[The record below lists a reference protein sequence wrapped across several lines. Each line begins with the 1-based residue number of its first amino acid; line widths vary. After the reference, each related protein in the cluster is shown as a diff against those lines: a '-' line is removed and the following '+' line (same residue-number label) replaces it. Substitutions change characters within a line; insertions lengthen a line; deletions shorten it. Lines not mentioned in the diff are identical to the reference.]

1 MLFRKT
7 RFEWSAWLV
16 CPLRGSFHG
25 FGTLFGA
32 FSVRFQLHFDRHHA
46 APPVQCTPASPNLGC
61 GTAIC
66 KISRK
71 LSPKN
76 GACVFAATACSF
88 LLPSD
93 EWNTHWVALLPDLK
107 VFCKFWSPPPD
118 PPPGLRPLGKV
129 LRTFSS
135 GAPPPF
141 CHHFRLEQIVLFVR
155 QPEFISVPCVSFRCA
170 LGFWGRLRTC
180 SCPLAGI

>member
-1 MLFRKT
+1 MVGMVGVSAAWFFSWFWYVVRCLF
-7 RFEWSAWLV
+7 S
-16 CPLRGSFHG
+16 
-25 FGTLFGA
+25 A
-32 FSVRFQLHFDRHHA
+32 FSIAFRP
-46 APPVQCTPASPNLGC
+46 APCGAPSSMYPGLAKILGC

-107 VFCKFWSPPPD
+107 VFCKFWSPPR
-118 PPPGLRPLGKV
+118 PPP
-129 LRTFSS
+129 
-135 GAPPPF
+135 GAPPPRKSAT
-141 CHHFRLEQIVLFVR
+141 HFFLGGSAPVR
-155 QPEFISVPCVSFRCA
+155 PSFP
-170 LGFWGRLRTC
+170 T
-180 SCPLAGI
+180 

>member
-66 KISRK
+66 KISIK

-107 VFCKFWSPPPD
+107 VFCKFWSPPR
-118 PPPGLRPLGKV
+118 PPP
-129 LRTFSS
+129 
-135 GAPPPF
+135 GAPPPRKSAT
-141 CHHFRLEQIVLFVR
+141 HFFLGGSAPVL
-155 QPEFISVPCVSFRCA
+155 PSFP
-170 LGFWGRLRTC
+170 T
-180 SCPLAGI
+180 